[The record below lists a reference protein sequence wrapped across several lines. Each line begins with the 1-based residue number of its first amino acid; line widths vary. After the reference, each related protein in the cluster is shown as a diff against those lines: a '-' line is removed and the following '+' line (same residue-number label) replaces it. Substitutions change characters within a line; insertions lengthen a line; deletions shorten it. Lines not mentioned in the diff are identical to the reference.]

1 MAIKGLKDLFGSDRQ
16 NTVEEEVEY
25 EKDEAFEEEEE
36 EVSEEKESDNLEIR
50 VVRPKRF
57 EEATE
62 IANYLLNGCLVF
74 LNLESTDKTTSRRL
88 LDYLMGTTYVLQ
100 GELQPVS
107 STAFIISPSGVD
119 ISGAIA
125 ADTPA
130 AKAEPAHKAPA
141 ASEGFGDL

>member
-1 MAIKGLKDLFGSDRQ
+1 MAIKGFKDLFNNDRETAA
-16 NTVEEEVEY
+16 NEEVAYEKEDIVEE
-25 EKDEAFEEEEE
+25 AAEE
-36 EVSEEKESDNLEIR
+36 EEKESDNLEIR
-50 VVRPKRF
+50 VVRPKKF

-74 LNLESTDKTTSRRL
+74 LNLESTDKTTCRRL

-119 ISGAIA
+119 ISGALA
-125 ADTPA
+125 TSEGTAP
-130 AKAEPAHKAPA
+130 KAEAHKPV

>member
-1 MAIKGLKDLFGSDRQ
+1 MAIKGFKDLFNNEREEAV
-16 NTVEEEVEY
+16 NEEVEY
-25 EKDEAFEEEEE
+25 EKDEEFEEDE
-36 EVSEEKESDNLEIR
+36 EVEDEKQSDNLEIR
-50 VVRPKRF
+50 VVRPKKF
-57 EEATE
+57 DEATE

-119 ISGAIA
+119 ISGALTGDI
-125 ADTPA
+125 P
-130 AKAEPAHKAPA
+130 AKAEPAAKTPVN
-141 ASEGFGDL
+141 EGFGDL

>member
-1 MAIKGLKDLFGSDRQ
+1 MAIKGFKDLFNNDREDAV
-16 NTVEEEVEY
+16 NEEVEY
-25 EKDEAFEEEEE
+25 ERDEEYEGD
-36 EVSEEKESDNLEIR
+36 EVMEEEKESDNLEIR

-57 EEATE
+57 DEATE

-119 ISGAIA
+119 ISGALTGE
-125 ADTPA
+125 TP
-130 AKAEPAHKAPA
+130 AKAEPTSKST

>member
-1 MAIKGLKDLFGSDRQ
+1 MAIKGFKDLF
-16 NTVEEEVEY
+16 NTERGESVNEEVEY
-25 EKDEAFEEEEE
+25 EREEEYESEE
-36 EVSEEKESDNLEIR
+36 AAEEEKESDNLEIR

-57 EEATE
+57 DEATE

-74 LNLESTDKTTSRRL
+74 LNLESTDKATSRRL

-119 ISGAIA
+119 ISGALTG
-125 ADTPA
+125 DVP
-130 AKAEPAHKAPA
+130 AKAEPTAKSTI
-141 ASEGFGDL
+141 SEGFGDL

>member
-1 MAIKGLKDLFGSDRQ
+1 MAIKGFKDLFNNDRDT
-16 NTVEEEVEY
+16 TVNEEVAY
-25 EKDEAFEEEEE
+25 ENDEVAGE

-50 VVRPKRF
+50 VVRPKKF

-74 LNLESTDKTTSRRL
+74 LNLESTDKATCRRL

-125 ADTPA
+125 SEVPA
-130 AKAEPAHKAPA
+130 AKTESAHKI

>member
-1 MAIKGLKDLFGSDRQ
+1 MKGIKDFFGNEKQSAAEENQQ
-16 NTVEEEVEY
+16 NVNNEVYEEEEVEA
-25 EKDEAFEEEEE
+25 E
-36 EVSEEKESDNLEIR
+36 EEKESDNLEIR
-50 VVRPKRF
+50 VVRPKKF

-88 LDYLMGTTYVLQ
+88 LDYLMGTTYILQ

-125 ADTPA
+125 ND
-130 AKAEPAHKAPA
+130 APA
-141 ASEGFGDL
+141 NKTEAPKTTPSEGFGDL

>member
-1 MAIKGLKDLFGSDRQ
+1 MATIKGFDLFNPNKKAAS
-16 NTVEEEVEY
+16 TVKTEAESVMTEEEVVT
-25 EKDEAFEEEEE
+25 EEEI
-36 EVSEEKESDNLEIR
+36 EVADAADSLEIR
-50 VVRPKRF
+50 VVRPKRVD
-57 EEATE
+57 EAE
-62 IANYLLNGCLVF
+62 QIANYLLNGCLVF

-88 LDYLMGTTYVLQ
+88 IDYLQGAVYVLQ

-125 ADTPA
+125 SEVPT
-130 AKAEPAHKAPA
+130 AKAESAHKI